1 MLVTWQRGCLDARVA
16 TVVAWRED
24 FMVVADI
31 QPATADG
38 GQGDSVTHGE
48 AHGGANRDYGG
59 KFFFTVVEA

>member
-1 MLVTWQRGCLDARVA
+1 
-16 TVVAWRED
+16 
-24 FMVVADI
+24 MVVADI